1 MHILIVED
9 EEVVSEILI
18 ARMKRWGQKVV
29 LATSSKEALSKIK
42 TSRFDLVLL
51 DIMLPDGLGYEI
63 IPEIKQ
69 ALPNINIITMTGQN
83 TPDLERTI
91 REFGITYFMAKPVDF
106 DELKNIIDHIANKQK
121 RKVA

>member
-9 EEVVSEILI
+9 EEIVSEILI
-18 ARMKRWGQKVV
+18 ARMKRWGQNVV
-29 LATSSKEALSKIK
+29 LATSNEEAVSKIK

-83 TPDLERTI
+83 TPALERTI

>member
-1 MHILIVED
+1 MQILIVED
-9 EEVVSEILI
+9 EEIVSEILI
-18 ARMKRWGQKVV
+18 ARMKRWGQNVV
-29 LATSSKEALSKIK
+29 LATSCEEALSKIK
-42 TSRFDLVLL
+42 TGRFDLVLL
-51 DIMLPDGLGYEI
+51 DIMLPDGLGYEV

>member
-9 EEVVSEILI
+9 EEIVSEILI
-18 ARMKRWGQKVV
+18 TRMKRWGQNVV
-29 LATSSKEALSKIK
+29 LATSCEEALSKIK
-42 TSRFDLVLL
+42 TGRFDLVLL
-51 DIMLPDGLGYEI
+51 DIMLPDGLGYEV

>member
-9 EEVVSEILI
+9 EEIVSEILI
-18 ARMKRWGQKVV
+18 ARMKRWGQSVV
-29 LATSSKEALSKIK
+29 LASSREEALSKIK

-51 DIMLPDGLGYEI
+51 DIMLPDGFGYEI
-63 IPEIKQ
+63 IPEVKQ
-69 ALPNINIITMTGQN
+69 AQPNINIITMTGDN

>member
-106 DELKNIIDHIANKQK
+106 DELKNIIDHIANQQK

>member
-18 ARMKRWGQKVV
+18 ARIKLWDQSVV
-29 LATSSKEALSKIK
+29 LATSREEALSKIK